1 MCNSTRR
8 VYESVFRCK
17 ASGMTGLELPVIV
30 LDQGDHLLWWADNEE
45 NNSTLRSLFKFFKW
59 VSSQGL

>member
-1 MCNSTRR
+1 
-8 VYESVFRCK
+8 
-17 ASGMTGLELPVIV
+17 MTGLELPVIV